1 MLIEKIEQKAKE
13 KGWTLYRLAKESG
26 ITLSLIYTLKNSKSK
41 TVTWDTMVKISNALG
56 VSLDDCK

>member
-56 VSLDDCK
+56 VSLDDFK